1 MRARDRSSPSVA
13 PTQGDEGMR
22 RRSFLAG
29 GVAIGLGA
37 SGALSGPAT
46 ADIPKKGGH
55 LRVGLAGGGTTDS
68 IDPATHTDTFM
79 QMLCMGMAY
88 NCLTEVTADGD
99 FVGELA
105 ESWEASADAKVW
117 TFKLRTGVQFHDGKS
132 FGAED
137 VIASLRHHLGEQS
150 KSAAKPIVS
159 VIDEMTEIDKH
170 TVSFSLK
177 GGNADFPYL
186 LSDYHLIILPAGGFE
201 ESFKRGNGTGG
212 YIIESFEPGV
222 RAITRRNPNYFKSDR
237 AHFDSVELI
246 GIADVNARQTALT
259 TGEVDVINRV
269 DLKTVRRL
277 RKLPGVEV
285 FEVTGNQHYT
295 FPMLTN
301 AAPYDNNHVRLA
313 LKYAIDREEMVK
325 KILHGHGLIGNDH
338 PIGPANQHWANGL
351 PQRTYDPD
359 KAKFHLKKA
368 DLSSLSLQLSA
379 ADAAFPGAVDAAALY
394 RENAA
399 AAGINIDITREP
411 NDGYWSNIWMKKPW
425 CACYWSGR
433 ATEDWMFSTAY
444 EAGVPWND
452 TFWNHEK
459 FNALLIEARAELD
472 TDRRRDMYR
481 DLQTIVRDEGGV
493 VIPMFAN
500 YVDAASS
507 KLAHGLSLGNNWQL
521 DGVRLAERWW
531 FA

>member
-1 MRARDRSSPSVA
+1 
-13 PTQGDEGMR
+13 
-22 RRSFLAG
+22 
-29 GVAIGLGA
+29 
-37 SGALSGPAT
+37 
-46 ADIPKKGGH
+46 
-55 LRVGLAGGGTTDS
+55 
-68 IDPATHTDTFM
+68 
-79 QMLCMGMAY
+79 
-88 NCLTEVTADGD
+88 
-99 FVGELA
+99 
-105 ESWEASADAKVW
+105 
-117 TFKLRTGVQFHDGKS
+117 
-132 FGAED
+132 
-137 VIASLRHHLGEQS
+137 
-150 KSAAKPIVS
+150 
-159 VIDEMTEIDKH
+159 
-170 TVSFSLK
+170 
-177 GGNADFPYL
+177 
-186 LSDYHLIILPAGGFE
+186 
-201 ESFKRGNGTGG
+201 
-212 YIIESFEPGV
+212 
-222 RAITRRNPNYFKSDR
+222 
-237 AHFDSVELI
+237 
-246 GIADVNARQTALT
+246 
-259 TGEVDVINRV
+259 
-269 DLKTVRRL
+269 
-277 RKLPGVEV
+277 
-285 FEVTGNQHYT
+285 
-295 FPMLTN
+295 
-301 AAPYDNNHVRLA
+301 
-313 LKYAIDREEMVK
+313 VK
-325 KILHGHGLIGNDH
+325 KILHGHGLVGNDH
-338 PIGPANQHWANGL
+338 PIGPANQYWANGL

-433 ATEDWMFSTAY
+433 ATEGWMFSTAY

-507 KLAHGLSLGNNWQL
+507 KLAHGPSLGNNWQL